1 MADDPVDWLEGHI
14 VAGVHLREAAWNLR
28 TAQAGGAWCHDAEAW
43 RTELRDGIAARSPR
57 DAHRIDVANKFPP
70 LDLPPWH
77 VWYEPVYVGIAITST
92 GLGRPGNNPMSRHTA
107 FVERAEEIV
116 KEWRDELP
124 SQPKLAKVNIK
135 PAGFDKWYRERA
147 AADSKTGKR
156 SSRKEDH
163 DAAKGH
169 FKCEIPWAWINE
181 LHMSLPA
188 DHPYRKRGR
197 SRAK

>member
-92 GLGRPGNNPMSRHTA
+92 GLGRPGNNPMSRHAA

-116 KEWRDELP
+116 REWRDELP
-124 SQPKLAKVNIK
+124 SQPKLAEVNIK
-135 PAGFDKWYRERA
+135 PAVFDEWYLERA
-147 AADSKTGKR
+147 TADAKTNTR
-156 SSRKEDH
+156 SSREEDL
-163 DAAKGH
+163 AAARTH
-169 FKCEIPWAWINE
+169 FKCDIPRGWIR
-181 LHMSLPA
+181 HMREALPA
-188 DHPYRKRGR
+188 GHPYNRKGR
-197 SRAK
+197 RSAK